1 MPSLALLVGR
11 KWKWSGG
18 ASSFSSSFQGLHRKV
33 LTCRGHLKN
42 NSSYSPLSSL
52 SFIQYMFFH
61 CGMIHSILEQPIPV
75 RNESFQSGMNHSGV
89 VPEIGY
95 ETYSQNSGSLYVSR
109 IWRIFWSIS
118 IQCRAILNFPWFF
131 FFDSLLWNDSFQ
143 SGKKH
148 SRLEWILPDWNNIY
162 WCGGEKPI
170 LVLQW
175 NVDIPQ

>member
-1 MPSLALLVGR
+1 
-11 KWKWSGG
+11 
-18 ASSFSSSFQGLHRKV
+18 
-33 LTCRGHLKN
+33 
-42 NSSYSPLSSL
+42 
-52 SFIQYMFFH
+52 
-61 CGMIHSILEQPIPV
+61 
-75 RNESFQSGMNHSGV
+75 MNHSGV

-118 IQCRAILNFPWFF
+118 IQCWAILNFPWFF

-175 NVDIPQ
+175 NVDIPSSELVEESRPFPVGACAPPHGTTTPSGLVVSRPNISRVAKQTAEADMPC

>member
-1 MPSLALLVGR
+1 MILFTFNTKSLNIIMIFEPIR
-11 KWKWSGG
+11 
-18 ASSFSSSFQGLHRKV
+18 FQQTL
-33 LTCRGHLKN
+33 
-42 NSSYSPLSSL
+42 
-52 SFIQYMFFH
+52 
-61 CGMIHSILEQPIPV
+61 HSICFSTAEWFIPFWNDPIPV
-75 RNESFQSGMNHSGV
+75 WNESFQSGMNHSGV

-162 WCGGEKPI
+162 WCSGEKPI
-170 LVLQW
+170 MVLQW
-175 NVDIPQ
+175 NVDIPRKR